1 MNDSDLIGLTADIVS
16 AHVSHNNV
24 AATDVPQL
32 IRSVFEA
39 LDKVGKPVVV
49 AEPQPEPAVSIRASI
64 KPDYL
69 VCLEDGK
76 KLKMLKRY
84 LRTNYNMSPED
95 YRAKW
100 GLPKDYPM
108 VAPSYRETRSALAH
122 QIGLGRN
129 KVAAKAA
136 PCAAKGSMAWAASPS
151 SATAPCVHTPPGS
164 TVNRA
169 NRRQEATALTRSRA
183 CSGQRL
189 SKTSMISFFAP
200 AASQPAG
207 WGSPRTIATT
217 LVRPPPSG

>member
-136 PCAAKGSMAWAASPS
+136 PAAKKAAAKAATPAPAKKAAAPAKASRNGAKAPK
-151 SATAPCVHTPPGS
+151 ATAPATDATPRKRLGI
-164 TVNRA
+164 R
-169 NRRQEATALTRSRA
+169 TA
-183 CSGQRL
+183 
-189 SKTSMISFFAP
+189 K
-200 AASQPAG
+200 AAAKAHLNS
-207 WGSPRTIATT
+207 
-217 LVRPPPSG
+217 